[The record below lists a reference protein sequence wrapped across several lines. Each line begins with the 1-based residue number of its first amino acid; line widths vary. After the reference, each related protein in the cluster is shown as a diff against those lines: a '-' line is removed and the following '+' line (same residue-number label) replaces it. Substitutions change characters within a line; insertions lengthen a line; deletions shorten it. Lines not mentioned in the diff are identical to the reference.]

1 MSKFSKGVANFAAEA
16 IAIAIGWAICLGI
29 LAGAYGVG
37 WWMASH
43 LGDANVSNANRSVLG
58 LLSAL
63 AFLWL
68 YERRDAKERYD
79 RLRELLDCRSQ

>member
-37 WWMASH
+37 YTDPNPVGHQHA
-43 LGDANVSNANRSVLG
+43 GDDGA
-58 LLSAL
+58 
-63 AFLWL
+63 
-68 YERRDAKERYD
+68 
-79 RLRELLDCRSQ
+79 